1 MDLRQSNDFL
11 ISLLRSGKPFLISRL
26 GQSQESTVPYRLAI
40 NQPINQRD
48 IYVLHNNNG
57 IYGTSIDHIKEF
69 AKKYEECLEHST
81 ALAEWGPKVFIYPCE
96 QYFIQKYKLPCV
108 RSRIL
113 EPFYC
118 IEENITP
125 WSHSLLG
132 KKVLII
138 NPFVDSMKAQLANG
152 FQIYKDKRIFL
163 DGQEFVFYK
172 PFVNIGFNKSHNN
185 WVETFEIMCNDI
197 SKLDFDVAL
206 LGCGGYGLPL
216 CDYIKTTLGKSA
228 IYVGG
233 GLQLLFGVM
242 GKRWETNEMWNR
254 IIAENDTKFVKPS
267 QAEQIPNQTNIE
279 GGCYW

>member
-1 MDLRQSNDFL
+1 MDFSESNDFL
-11 ISLLRSGKPFLISRL
+11 IEKIKSNKPFLVSRL
-26 GQSQESTVPYRLAI
+26 GTETKIPYYMELKQLI
-40 NQPINQRD
+40 PQQLIISLQ
-48 IYVLHNNNG
+48 NNAG
-57 IYGTSIDHIKEF
+57 IYCNHDNHIIKFAQLTS
-69 AKKYEECLEHST
+69 ECLQHSD
-81 ALAEWGPKVFIYPCE
+81 AIAEWGEKLAFLYPCE

-172 PFVNIGFNKSHNN
+172 SYLTLGFNRIHKN

-216 CDYIKTTLGKSA
+216 CHYIKTTLGKSA

-242 GKRWETNEMWNR
+242 GKRWETNEMWKR